1 MALPIL
7 PLLILGGAAVVMLA
21 SSKSSSSSGSSSIT
35 KVSESYADDSA
46 YVCVAIDPNI
56 RDTLSSI
63 TSRIESFKSEFTANV
78 DPMVR
83 QSKVQTVVQAYMWTK
98 DSAAA
103 AVVCSSLA
111 KSLAGVSGTAA
122 FVQVVNLSNAPAGQ
136 GELCAALDAQSKAFG
151 GPGFSQQDCSKL
163 TNPNYAGIG
172 AVVTTDLKALLLGK
186 PSVSAQNVFILA
198 DGTEE

>member
-1 MALPIL
+1 MALPLL
-7 PLLILGGAAVVMLA
+7 PLLLLGGAAVVVLA
-21 SSKSSSSSGSSSIT
+21 SSRSSSSSGSSSIT
-35 KVSESYADDSA
+35 KVSESYTDDSA

-63 TSRIESFKSEFTANV
+63 NSRIKSFESEFTANV

-83 QSKVQTVVQAYMWTK
+83 QSKVQTVVLAYMWTK

-103 AVVCSSLA
+103 TAVCSSLA

-122 FVQVVNLSNAPAGQ
+122 FVQVVNLGNAALNQ
-136 GELCAALDAQSKAFG
+136 GELCAALDAQSKVFR

-163 TNPNYAGIG
+163 FSPNYAGIG
-172 AVVTTDLKALLLGK
+172 AVVTTDLKALQLGK
-186 PSVSAQNVFILA
+186 PSVSAQSVFILA
-198 DGTEE
+198 DGTQE